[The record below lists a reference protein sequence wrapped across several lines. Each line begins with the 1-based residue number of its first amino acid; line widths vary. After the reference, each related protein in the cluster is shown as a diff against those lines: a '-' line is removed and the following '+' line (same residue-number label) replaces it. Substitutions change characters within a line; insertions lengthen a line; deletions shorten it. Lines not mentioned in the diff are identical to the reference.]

1 VVSSASRHGAESD
14 RVIRGTG
21 RDLGLGR
28 CQCDETE
35 LRSQPAVDLFDCL
48 VRLWHATSAPDE
60 VVLAFGEGMQ
70 ADVDAGVFRSLC
82 ELDGFPR
89 QHLMGAVVD
98 HNRRKADQISVK
110 HVDPRIIPGH
120 APCRRSTTPGT
131 FLLLALR

>member
-1 VVSSASRHGAESD
+1 MVSSASRRGAESD

-28 CQCDETE
+28 CQCGETE
-35 LRSQPAVDLFDCL
+35 LRSQPAADLFDRL

-70 ADVDAGVFRSLC
+70 ADVDAGVFRSLW

-110 HVDPRIIPGH
+110 HVDPGIIPGH
-120 APCRRSTTPGT
+120 ARAADPQLPEHFYCLP
-131 FLLLALR
+131 